1 MEEYLTGYVFK
12 ITKLIQNIQLHFN
25 EDTMERLPTVSFI
38 LCIWGEYF
46 ILCGCPQAEKRG
58 CVCGMCIASSSGV
71 THLLLA
77 SSNHLKRLRTHAW
90 FRKHVFVLHSGEALE
105 LHIICKDHLKITC
118 IKRCCK
124 QFLRNTMH
132 KIPIYLTDIT
142 EIGFL
147 RNQISL
153 CDSTSL
159 HKNYNFLIRTDLE
172 KFSIKSLAHQRIL
185 CSEWVPSEWES
196 KQMI

>member
-12 ITKLIQNIQLHFN
+12 ITWLIQNIQLHFN
-25 EDTMERLPTVSFI
+25 EDTMERLPTVKGLSFVFI

-58 CVCGMCIASSSGV
+58 CVCGMCLASSSGV
-71 THLLLA
+71 KHLLWA
-77 SSNHLKRLRTHAW
+77 SSNDLGHLRTHAW

-105 LHIICKDHLKITC
+105 LPKICKDHLKITC

-142 EIGFL
+142 EIGVKKS
-147 RNQISL
+147 NQSL
-153 CDSTSL
+153 WQ
-159 HKNYNFLIRTDLE
+159 H
-172 KFSIKSLAHQRIL
+172 
-185 CSEWVPSEWES
+185 
-196 KQMI
+196 